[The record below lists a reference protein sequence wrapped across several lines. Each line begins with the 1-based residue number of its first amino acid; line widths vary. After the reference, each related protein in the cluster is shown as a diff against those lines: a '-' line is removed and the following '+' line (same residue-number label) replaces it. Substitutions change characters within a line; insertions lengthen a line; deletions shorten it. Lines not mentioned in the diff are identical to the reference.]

1 MKRFFMRLLAIA
13 FPWVILLLNDN
24 PGGAIIALIMQ
35 ATIIGW
41 VPAAIWA
48 TNVLKEQHPPKRRK
62 KVDATELKPN
72 DTQREKHPH

>member
-48 TNVLKEQHPPKRRK
+48 TSVVKEQHPPKRRK
-62 KVDATELKPN
+62 KVDAAELKPN